1 MSRDTAAAIRSE
13 PAQSADSLNPLL
25 ERQIAETRGRTGA
38 PDLDQ
43 LLKIISAHYDRLDA
57 ERRGVVRS
65 MQLMSDE
72 AQAMT
77 REIREQTATHLQT
90 ILDNVKDAIITV
102 DDSGRVES
110 FNHTGERIFGY
121 PPAEILGRSVG
132 LLLADVDAKHPCDY
146 LERLATKIDDTH
158 VDLAATQTW
167 GLVKGGS
174 RVAIEVAVSKAKL
187 NWLDGYI
194 VCIRD
199 ITERH
204 LAEVSVRESEGRYR
218 TLVEHAPEAIV
229 VFDVDGGK
237 FVDVN
242 DNACRFFKMSRAA
255 LLASGPDSISPPL
268 QADGTASFGVSR
280 GYIDSALAGE
290 VPVFEWLHCDSAG
303 QNFPCEVRF
312 VRLPSSNR
320 RLLRASIIDIT
331 ERKRA
336 DAIASGERRVFE
348 KIAANAPLTAALE
361 AICELIE
368 RAIAESLCAIN
379 LLDRDKQALSFG
391 VAPNLPREFVQ
402 AMDYTPIG
410 IRFGSCSAAVYLS
423 RLVTV
428 ADIETD
434 ALWEYRREAAREAGF
449 RAAWSAPIVA
459 SDGQVVGTFAVYRRQ
474 TGIPSSRD
482 HELMVRMAQIAG
494 IAIERRAAEDA
505 LRNSESKFR
514 GLFESVME
522 GVYQTTR
529 DGRILVA
536 NPAFVNLLGYSS
548 ADELYQV
555 PAGALYWYPN
565 DRENFARRAEAE
577 GELRNE
583 EYVLRR
589 KDGSMLVVVD
599 NCRVVRDTN
608 GRTCGFEGTLTDITE
623 RKKAE
628 TAVFQAKERAQ
639 VTLQSIGDAVI
650 TTDSEG
656 RIDYMNPVAESLT
669 GWENR
674 EAQGQLIGSIFTVVD
689 EITREG
695 GESPVA
701 RCLREGQVLGLAEH
715 TVLINRRGQEIAIQD
730 SAAPIRDRAGNLIGA
745 VMVFHD
751 VSKER
756 RLHRALHYQASHDAL
771 TGLINRR
778 EFENRLTVA
787 VEDARQNAQARHVL
801 LYLDLDQFKLVNDTC
816 GHPAGDLL
824 LKQITGVI
832 QSRVRG
838 GDTLARLGGDE
849 FGILL
854 QDCARDQALRIA
866 ENLRQGIR
874 DYRFTWQGGVLAV
887 GASIGI
893 VEITNEIPTVAN
905 VMSAA
910 DVACYSA
917 KDSGRNR
924 VQLYKPDDMPERHR
938 EMHWVSKLARAR
950 DESRFELFY
959 QPIVPIQPKRQER
972 EHFELMLRLRDES
985 GTIVAPAEFIPAAE
999 RYNIMPSIDRWV
1011 VRQALDR
1018 VVHRIES
1025 GMKPFTIAVNLSGT
1039 SLNDERFLEFL
1050 IAELSAGDL
1059 AAGAMCF
1066 EITETAAIENLSSV
1080 VYFMRELKNRG
1091 CHFALDDFG
1100 SGLSSFMYL
1109 KTLPVD
1115 YLKID
1120 GQFVENVTRDP
1131 VDRSMVA
1138 AISQIG
1144 NAMGIQTIAERV
1156 ESPEVLAELGRLG
1169 IGFAQGFYIAKPRS
1183 TREFPYLR

>member
-1 MSRDTAAAIRSE
+1 LSREFAAAIRSE
-13 PAQSADSLNPLL
+13 SAPADSFNRLL
-25 ERQIAETRGRTGA
+25 ERQIAEARGRGGE
-38 PDLDQ
+38 PDLDR
-43 LLKIISAHYDRLDA
+43 LLRSISAYYDRLDA

-77 REIREQTATHLQT
+77 REIREQTATHLQA
-90 ILDNVKDAIITV
+90 ILDNVKDAILTV
-102 DDSGRVES
+102 DDAGHIET

-121 PPAEILGRSVG
+121 SAAEILGRSLG
-132 LLLADVDAKHPCDY
+132 FLLADVDPKNPCEY

-167 GLVKGGS
+167 GLAKGGS
-174 RVAIEVAVSKAKL
+174 RVAIEIAVSKAKL

-204 LAEVSVRESEGRYR
+204 LAELSVRESEGRYR

-229 VFDVDGGK
+229 VFDVDAGT

-242 DNACRFFKMSRAA
+242 DNACRFFKMSRAI
-255 LLASGPDSISPPL
+255 LLESGPEKISPAF
-268 QADGTASFGVSR
+268 QADGTPSFGVSR
-280 GYIDSALAGE
+280 GYVESALAGA
-290 VPVFEWLHCDSAG
+290 VPVFEWVHCDSAG

-336 DAIASGERRVFE
+336 EAIAAGERRVFE
-348 KIAANAPLTAALE
+348 KIAANAPLLAVLE
-361 AICELIE
+361 AICGLIE
-368 RAIAESLCAIN
+368 RAIPESCCAIN
-379 LLDRDKQALSFG
+379 LFDRDKQTLSFG

-402 AMDYTPIG
+402 AMDYAPIG

-428 ADIETD
+428 ADVETD
-434 ALWEYRREAAREAGF
+434 ALWEYRRDAARQAGF

-459 SDGQVVGTFAVYRRQ
+459 SDGFVVGTFAVYRRQ
-474 TGIPSSRD
+474 PGIPLSRD

-494 IAIERRAAEDA
+494 IAIERRSAEDA

-522 GVYQTTR
+522 GVYQTSR

-536 NPAFVNLLGYSS
+536 NPAFVNLLGYAS
-548 ADELYQV
+548 AEEVYQI
-555 PAGALYWYPN
+555 PAGALYWYPS
-565 DRENFARRAEAE
+565 DRENFARRVEAE

-599 NCRVVRDTN
+599 NCRVVRDEN
-608 GRTCGFEGTLTDITE
+608 GRTSGFEGTLTDITE

-656 RIDYMNPVAESLT
+656 RIDYMNPVAESLI

-674 EAQGQLIGSIFTVVD
+674 EAQGQLIGEVLTVID
-689 EITREG
+689 EVTREG

-715 TVLINRRGQEIAIQD
+715 TVVVTRRGQEIAIQD

-778 EFENRLTVA
+778 EFENRLTAA
-787 VEDARQNAQARHVL
+787 VENARQDAKARHVL

-854 QDCARDQALRIA
+854 QDCPQEQALRIA
-866 ENLRQGIR
+866 ENMRQAIR
-874 DYRFTWQGGVLAV
+874 DYRFTWQGGALAV

-893 VEITNEIPTVAN
+893 VEITSEIPTVAN

-910 DVACYSA
+910 DVACYAA
-917 KDSGRNR
+917 KDLGRNR
-924 VQLYKPDDMPERHR
+924 VQLYKSDDMPERHR

-959 QPIVPIQPKRQER
+959 QPIVPIGDRPHAR

-985 GTIVAPAEFIPAAE
+985 GTIVTPAEFIPAAE

-1011 VRQALDR
+1011 VRQALDH
-1018 VVHRIES
+1018 VVHRIAS
-1025 GMKPFTIAVNLSGT
+1025 GVKPFTIAVNLSGT
-1039 SLNDERFLEFL
+1039 SLNDERFLEFM
-1050 IAELSAGDL
+1050 IAQLGTSELVP
-1059 AAGAMCF
+1059 GAMCF
-1066 EITETAAIENLSSV
+1066 EITETAAIENLSNV
-1080 VYFMRELKNRG
+1080 VYFMRELKTRG

-1100 SGLSSFMYL
+1100 SGLSSFLYL

-1183 TREFPYLR
+1183 TNEFPYLR